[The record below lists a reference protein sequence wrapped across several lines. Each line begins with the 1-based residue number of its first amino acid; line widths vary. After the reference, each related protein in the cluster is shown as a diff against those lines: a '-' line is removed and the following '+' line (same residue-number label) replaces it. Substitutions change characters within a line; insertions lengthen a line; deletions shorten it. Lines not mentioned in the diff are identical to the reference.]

1 MRQLT
6 ILALVAI
13 DQVSAATTT
22 ISTTTAAI
30 AIATSVGRAV
40 ATTATVAA
48 ASVVVPVLAP
58 VLLGRWRLFGL
69 LGSLITGYNAFSL
82 SCVSI
87 GAGDRSR
94 VASYGYWV
102 GDGARGSDAE
112 KDSCDVLELHVD
124 CLYRAECSW

>member
-1 MRQLT
+1 MRPLT

-22 ISTTTAAI
+22 ISTTTAVI

-40 ATTATVAA
+40 ATTATEAA
-48 ASVVVPVLAP
+48 ASVAPILTP
-58 VLLGRWRLFGL
+58 VLLGRWRLFGV
-69 LGSLITGYNAFSL
+69 LGSLVAGFNAFSL